1 MNNYDSAHKSFKTK
15 KQETQKMFHRY
26 YIQDDHE
33 DDEDWQF
40 GLIDQYTT
48 NTELRKRE
56 VYEKHLKTFFTN
68 GLNELEESCL

>member
-1 MNNYDSAHKSFKTK
+1 
-15 KQETQKMFHRY
+15 MFHRY

-56 VYEKHLKTFFTN
+56 VYQKHLKTFFTN